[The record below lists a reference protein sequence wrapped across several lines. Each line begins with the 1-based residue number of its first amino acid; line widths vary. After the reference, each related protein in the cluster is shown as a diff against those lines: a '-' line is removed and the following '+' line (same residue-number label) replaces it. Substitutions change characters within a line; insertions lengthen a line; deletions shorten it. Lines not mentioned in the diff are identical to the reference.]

1 MDLKIKG
8 KRALVQGS
16 SQGLGRAIAEA
27 LIKEGAIVAISSR
40 NADKLNQTARE
51 IGAAAAIP
59 CDLSKPG
66 AASALVKTAIERLGG
81 VDILVTNTGGPA
93 KSSFEETT
101 SEQWLE
107 GYQSLWLSATESIR
121 AALPGMKERRWGRI
135 LLVTSSAAREPL
147 PLLTV
152 SNGLR
157 AGLLGL
163 TKTVSNEIAQHGI
176 TINALL
182 PGYTDTERLRD
193 LKIPADKITAQIPAG
208 RIGKPEEFGALA
220 AFLASDQAA
229 YITGQ
234 AVACDGG
241 ALRSI

>member
-1 MDLKIKG
+1 MDLKLKG

-16 SQGLGRAIAEA
+16 SQGLGRAIAEM
-27 LIKEGAIVAISSR
+27 LVKEGAIVAISSR
-40 NADKLNQTARE
+40 NADKLNQTARA

-66 AASALVKTAIERLGG
+66 AAISLIKATQEELGG
-81 VDILVTNTGGPA
+81 LDILVTNTGGPP
-93 KSSFEETT
+93 KGPFEEVTP
-101 SEQWLE
+101 EQWQE
-107 GYQSLWLSATESIR
+107 GFQSLWLSATDSIR

-135 LLVTSSAAREPL
+135 LLITSAAAREPM

-157 AGLLGL
+157 AGLMGL
-163 TKTVSNEIAQHGI
+163 TKTVSNEIAQYGI

-182 PGYTDTERLRD
+182 PGYTETERLQE
-193 LKIPADKITAQIPAG
+193 LKIPTDKITAQIPAG
-208 RIGKPEEFGALA
+208 RLGKPEELAALA
-220 AFLASDQAA
+220 AFLASEPAA

-234 AVACDGG
+234 AIACDGG
-241 ALRSI
+241 YLRSI

>member
-27 LIKEGAIVAISSR
+27 LIKEGVIVAVSSR
-40 NADKLNQTARE
+40 NHEKLNQTARE

-66 AASALVKTAIERLGG
+66 AALTLIKEAQERLGG
-81 VDILVTNTGGPA
+81 IDILVTNTGGPP
-93 KSSFEETT
+93 KGKFEGVT
-101 SEQWLE
+101 SEQWQE
-107 GYQSLWLSATESIR
+107 GFQSLWLSATDSIQ
-121 AALPGMKERRWGRI
+121 AVLPGMKERGWGRI
-135 LLVTSSAAREPL
+135 LLVTSAAAREPR
-147 PLLTV
+147 PLLAI

-163 TKTVSNEIAQHGI
+163 TKTVSNEIASFGV

-182 PGYTDTERLRD
+182 PGFTDTDRLRE
-193 LKIPADKITAQIPAG
+193 LNISAETITAQIPVG
-208 RIGKPEEFGALA
+208 RLGRPEEFGALA
-220 AFLASDQAA
+220 AFLASEHAA

-241 ALRSI
+241 SLRSI